1 MRTRTGRMAV
11 AFLVVVA
18 GWTGLATAE
27 SGLVGVTV
35 GTGYNAYPEY
45 STGWQFTPTDD
56 IKVTKLGFWA
66 GLVSSLNFDHVITI
80 YDSSGVEKIS
90 GTVVKGLLGDRKENG
105 YAYVDVSAQNVV
117 LSEGQTYV
125 IASYWTRGIYTSWWD
140 YDVQSASAFSPGS
153 GITLGQVDLMTS
165 AGQVMPTDLGNT
177 WNTFLSANFQFE
189 VITNQPPTADAGGPY
204 IVVATSWTGAD
215 VTLDASGS
223 DDPDEGDSLSYAWEF
238 KRDGVVVGTAE
249 GISPTVFFSCG
260 ETDVALTVSDNGG
273 STHGATTT
281 VMVGYRGVVIDV
293 KPGDTQNVI
302 NMGSSGVIPVAFL
315 WSETFDPT
323 TIDPV
328 TVALRGEDF
337 TSGLVRMRGKNGAV
351 PQATITDIDGDGH
364 NDLLVHIETEKLA
377 DYDLETVIEIGART
391 AAGEV
396 VLGSDILTVI
406 HQE

>member
-27 SGLVGVTV
+27 SGLVGVSV
-35 GTGYNAYPEY
+35 GSGYNAYPDY
-45 STGWQFTPTDD
+45 STGWEFTPTDN
-56 IKVTKLGFWA
+56 IKITKLGFWA
-66 GLVSSLNFDHVITI
+66 GLVSSLNFDHAITI

-90 GTVVKGLLGDRKENG
+90 GTVVKGLLGTRKENG

-117 LSEGQTYV
+117 LNKEQTYV
-125 IASYWTRGIYTSWWD
+125 IASYWTRGGSTSWD
-140 YDVQSASAFSPGS
+140 FDLQLASAFSPGS
-153 GITLGQVDLMTS
+153 GITLGEVDLLTWP
-165 AGQVMPTDLGNT
+165 GPVMPTDLGNT

-189 VITNQPPTADAGGPY
+189 VITNQPPVANAGGPY
-204 IVVATSWTGAD
+204 IAFATSWEGAN
-215 VTLDASGS
+215 VVLDASAS
-223 DDPDEGDSLSYAWEF
+223 TDPDGDSLSYAWDF
-238 KRDGVVVGTAE
+238 DGDGAADSTDMAPTA
-249 GISPTVFFSCG
+249 FFSCG
-260 ETDVALTVSDNGG
+260 QTSVTLTVSDGKGG
-273 STHGATTT
+273 IHSIETKVTI
-281 VMVGYRGVVIDV
+281 GYQEVAIDV

-302 NMGSSGVIPVAFL
+302 NMGSNGVIPVAFL
-315 WSETFDPT
+315 SSETFDAT